1 MTVSES
7 GDYWAWRDG
16 LLSHP
21 DGRAR
26 GGEPCVKCGEP
37 VPPNAHW
44 KHRDRH
50 VCSPSCNRRL
60 SREFLRQR
68 ERDQI
73 EGPPAWPDLIEDP
86 RQDFTPRFFGHGE
99 VYGFGPYPGDI
110 VERHGIR
117 THYRWSKPDG
127 VRERDPD
134 APEGYLVGIHESGH
148 CSAVVARR
156 NGRSTR
162 MLRGD
167 FAPGGVRT
175 NNEPFEFGGVALV
188 WMSEVV
194 RQITESGHEY
204 TWRARVCVPV
214 EHRTTRT
221 LWSNEYQARSD
232 ERRRISA
239 STAAHG
245 RRVRLEDATTERFD
259 PREVYDRD
267 GWICGICGRPIDRE
281 LAWPD
286 PGSVSLDHVLPL
298 AAGGEHSRANT
309 QAAHWICNVRKG
321 ARIEP

>member
-68 ERDQI
+68 QRGDLQ
-73 EGPPAWPDLIEDP
+73 GPAPWPDLIEDP
-86 RQDFTPRFFGHGE
+86 RQDLAPRFFAEGE
-99 VYGFGPYPGDI
+99 VDGFGPVPGDV
-110 VERHGIR
+110 VERYGVR
-117 THYRWSKPDG
+117 TAYRWVDPPG
-127 VRERDPD
+127 HDPD
-134 APEGYLVGIHESGH
+134 APDGYLLSIHESGH
-148 CSAVVARR
+148 WSGVVARR
-156 NGRSTR
+156 NGRATR
-162 MLRGD
+162 MLLGD
-167 FAPGGVRT
+167 FNPDGTRRT
-175 NNEPFEFGGVALV
+175 TGEPFDFDGERLA
-188 WMSEVV
+188 WTIETV
-194 RQITESGHEY
+194 RQLAEGEAEY
-204 TWRARVCVPV
+204 TWRARVCMPI
-214 EHRTTRT
+214 EHARRGAS
-221 LWSNEYQARSD
+221 WSAEYVARSQR
-232 ERRRISA
+232 RRRISA
-239 STAAHG
+239 STARHG
-245 RRVRLEDATTERFD
+245 RRVRLEASTVERFD
-259 PREVYDRD
+259 PVVVYDRD
-267 GWICGICGRPIDRE
+267 GWICGICGGAIDRA